1 MNMYE
6 ELQERGLIAQ
16 VTDEKKIR
24 EMDKWDDT
32 RINEKKEI
40 FAYSLTELVHG
51 KEEADKAKIAAYALF
66 NGSGDDSNMP
76 TTQLK
81 AEEVPENGISIIERD
96 SILNGVK
103 LKKGKKVFH
112 KLVAI

>member
-1 MNMYE
+1 MYE

-51 KEEADKAKIAAYALF
+51 KEEADKAKIATYALF

>member
-16 VTDEKKIR
+16 VTDEKEIR
-24 EMDKWDDT
+24 EMDKWDDDT

-40 FAYSLTELVHG
+40 LVYSLTELVHG
-51 KEEADKAKIAAYALF
+51 KEETDKAKIAAYALF

-96 SILNGVK
+96 YS
-103 LKKGKKVFH
+103 
-112 KLVAI
+112 